1 MIPNRLVFIGG
12 GNMAR
17 SLVLGLIAN
26 EIPARNLLVIDP
38 NPEQRAQLANIGVAT
53 YTSVN
58 DLPNEK
64 IDVVLLAI
72 KPQVMPE
79 VAKSLT
85 DFIQHHQPLVIS
97 VAAGIRCQ
105 DLDRWLGSECAIVRT
120 MPNTPAMVQSGATGL
135 FANVRVTVA
144 QKNQAESIM
153 RAVGLTLWV
162 SQEQQLDAVTALSGS
177 GPAYLFLMMEAMTK
191 GGIALGLDAQTA
203 QLLTL
208 QTAFGAAKM
217 AIESKISPE
226 QLRHQVTSPNGTTE
240 RAINLFQENNFP
252 ELVTQAM
259 QAAQDRARELS
270 EQLGAIA

>member
-26 EIPARNLLVIDP
+26 QVPAQNLLVIDP
-38 NPEQRAQLANIGVAT
+38 NPEQRAQLAHTGVAT
-53 YTSVN
+53 YSTIEE
-58 DLPNEK
+58 LPNGK
-64 IDVVLLAI
+64 VDAVLLAV

-85 DFIQHHQPLVIS
+85 DFVQQHQPLVIS

-105 DLDRWLGSECAIVRT
+105 DLNRWLGGEQAIVRT

-135 FANVRVTVA
+135 FANERVNVA

-162 SQEQQLDAVTALSGS
+162 SEEEQLDAVTALSGS
-177 GPAYLFLMMEAMTK
+177 GPAYLFLMIEAMTK

-203 QLLTL
+203 QLLAL
-208 QTAFGAAKM
+208 QTTFGAAKM
-217 AIESKISPE
+217 AIESKTTPE
-226 QLRHQVTSPNGTTE
+226 QLRQQVTSPNGTTE
-240 RAINLFQENNFP
+240 RAITLFQENNFP
-252 ELVTQAM
+252 ELVAQAM
-259 QAAQDRARELS
+259 QAAQTRARELS
-270 EQLGAIA
+270 EQLGAVA